1 MLDQSTLAALH
12 PLALYTGFSRLQA
25 HGCDATTCCERVTM
39 EGAIAKDI
47 ALSVDRHLGRPQGV
61 GVRPKGVLCAC
72 DQKGTWV
79 VVFVSLVTDGASST
93 GFLVCDYAQCAT
105 QLSGEWW

>member
-12 PLALYTGFSRLQA
+12 PLALYTGYSRLQA

-39 EGAIAKDI
+39 EGAIAEDI
-47 ALSVDRHLGRPQGV
+47 ALSVDRHM
-61 GVRPKGVLCAC
+61 CAC
-72 DQKGTWV
+72 DHKGTWV
-79 VVFVSLVTDGASST
+79 VVFVSLVTHGASST